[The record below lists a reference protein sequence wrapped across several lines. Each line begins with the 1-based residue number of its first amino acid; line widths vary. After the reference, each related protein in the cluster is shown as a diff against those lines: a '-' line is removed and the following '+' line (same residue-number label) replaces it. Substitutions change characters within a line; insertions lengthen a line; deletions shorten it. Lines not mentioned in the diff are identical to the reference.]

1 MCKYGD
7 FFLHLQIDDNYGIYN
22 VVPMSAYDVV
32 RLEGLD
38 PARPNEVKFQLG
50 EGETRHGI
58 KGTDETEMLEDYEV
72 AHFRL
77 HSDSNY
83 LPYGK
88 SMIEGARKVWK
99 QLTLMEDAMLIHRIM
114 RAPEKRIFKLDIGNI
129 APNEVEPFMKS
140 VIAKMKKTPV
150 MDETTG
156 EYNLK
161 YNMQNL
167 TEDFFLPV
175 RGGDSGTEIDTWGGL
190 EYDSTDDI
198 EYLKNKMMAA
208 LKVPRAF
215 LGYDEA
221 LNSKSTLAAEDVRF
235 AKTIERIQR
244 VIVDVLMKIG
254 VVHLYA
260 QGHRDEK
267 MLNFDLNLT
276 NSSIMFEEERLEL
289 LNNKISAASSLLQD
303 DLAPTSW
310 IYDNIFKFGKAEQEQ
325 IRLEL
330 IKDKKRKFRYQQI
343 EDEGNDPLKSGE
355 AVGTQGAMMDAG
367 GEEGG
372 GEKPPVPG
380 GAQEENYSDYGEDQ
394 EVPKGGFEGG
404 GRPKEGPKYGKDG
417 SVTGRDPIG
426 KHDMKKNASASPKYG
441 KTLSLAHYASLKKR
455 LGEKFVE
462 KNQKILNET
471 EDIEKEYKDDIS
483 ENADAE

>member
-32 RLEGLD
+32 RLEGLN
-38 PARPNEVKFQLG
+38 PAKPNEVQFQLG
-50 EGETRHGI
+50 EGETRHMA
-58 KGTDETEMLEDYEV
+58 KGNDNTEMLEDYEV

-114 RAPEKRIFKLDIGNI
+114 RAPEKRVFKLDIGNI

-150 MDETTG
+150 MDQQTG
-156 EYNLK
+156 EYNLR

-175 RGGDSGTEIDTWGGL
+175 RGSDSGTEIDTLSGL
-190 EYDSTDDI
+190 SYESTDDI

-208 LKVPRAF
+208 LKIPRAF

-244 VIVDVLMKIG
+244 VVVDVLMKIG
-254 VVHLYA
+254 VVHLYS
-260 QGHRDEK
+260 QGYRDER
-267 MLNFDLNLT
+267 MLNFDLSLT

-289 LNNKISAASSLLQD
+289 LNNKISAASSLLAD

-325 IRLEL
+325 IRLDL
-330 IKDKKRKFRYQQI
+330 LMDKKRKFRYQQI

-355 AVGTQGAMMDAG
+355 AVGTQGAMIAQG
-367 GEEGG
+367 GEGTGG
-372 GEKPPVPG
+372 GVPPLPG
-380 GAQEENYSDYGEDQ
+380 GNQQENYSDYGEDF
-394 EVPKGGFEGG
+394 EVPKGGFPGG
-404 GRPKEGPKYGKDG
+404 GRPKEGPKYGKD
-417 SVTGRDPIG
+417 SSATGRDPMG
-426 KHDMKKNASASPKYG
+426 RHDMKKATSNSPKYG
-441 KTLSLAHYASLKKR
+441 KTLALAHYASLKKR
-455 LGEKFVE
+455 LGEKFV
-462 KNQKILNET
+462 KANQKILKESDEIENDYK
-471 EDIEKEYKDDIS
+471 EDISGNESGE
-483 ENADAE
+483 

>member
-1 MCKYGD
+1 
-7 FFLHLQIDDNYGIYN
+7 
-22 VVPMSAYDVV
+22 MSAYDVV

-38 PARPNEVKFQLG
+38 PAKPNEVKFQLG
-50 EGETRHGI
+50 EGETRHMA
-58 KGTDETEMLEDYEV
+58 KGNDETEMLEDYEV

-88 SMIEGARKVWK
+88 SMIEGGRKTWK

-114 RAPEKRIFKLDIGNI
+114 RAPEKRVFKLDIGNI

-140 VIAKMKKTPV
+140 VISKMKKTPV
-150 MDETTG
+150 MDEQTG
-156 EYNLK
+156 EYNLR

-175 RGGDSGTEIDTWGGL
+175 RGSDSGTEIDTLSGL
-190 EYDSTDDI
+190 SYESTDDI

-235 AKTIERIQR
+235 AKTIERIQK

-254 VVHLYA
+254 VVHLYT
-260 QGHRDEK
+260 QGYRDER
-267 MLNFDLNLT
+267 MLNFDLSLT

-303 DLAPTSW
+303 DLAPTDW
-310 IYDNIFKFGKAEQEQ
+310 IYNNIFKFGKAEQEQ

-330 IKDKKRKFRYQQI
+330 LKDKKRKFRYQQI

-355 AVGTQGAMMDAG
+355 AVGTQGAMMAAG

-372 GEKPPVPG
+372 GPPHPVPG
-380 GAQEENYSDYGEDQ
+380 GAQEENYGDYGEDN
-394 EVPKGGFEGG
+394 EAPAGGHPGG
-404 GRPKEGPKYGKDG
+404 GRPKEGPKYGKD
-417 SVTGRDPIG
+417 SSATGRDPLG
-426 KHDMKKNASASPKYG
+426 KHDMKKASSNSPKYG
-441 KTLSLAHYASLKKR
+441 KTLSLSHYASLKTR

-462 KNQKILNET
+462 KNQKILKESD
-471 EDIEKEYKDDIS
+471 DIEKEYKDDIS
-483 ENADAE
+483 SSEDAE

>member
-175 RGGDSGTEIDTWGGL
+175 RGGDSGTEIDTLGGL

-198 EYLKNKMMAA
+198 EYLKNKMM
-208 LKVPRAF
+208 PR
-215 LGYDEA
+215 
-221 LNSKSTLAAEDVRF
+221 
-235 AKTIERIQR
+235 
-244 VIVDVLMKIG
+244 
-254 VVHLYA
+254 
-260 QGHRDEK
+260 
-267 MLNFDLNLT
+267 
-276 NSSIMFEEERLEL
+276 
-289 LNNKISAASSLLQD
+289 
-303 DLAPTSW
+303 
-310 IYDNIFKFGKAEQEQ
+310 
-325 IRLEL
+325 
-330 IKDKKRKFRYQQI
+330 
-343 EDEGNDPLKSGE
+343 
-355 AVGTQGAMMDAG
+355 
-367 GEEGG
+367 
-372 GEKPPVPG
+372 
-380 GAQEENYSDYGEDQ
+380 
-394 EVPKGGFEGG
+394 
-404 GRPKEGPKYGKDG
+404 
-417 SVTGRDPIG
+417 
-426 KHDMKKNASASPKYG
+426 
-441 KTLSLAHYASLKKR
+441 
-455 LGEKFVE
+455 
-462 KNQKILNET
+462 
-471 EDIEKEYKDDIS
+471 
-483 ENADAE
+483 